1 MEDCGM
7 KQVKGSILLPWVK
20 GIKANKS
27 GVYDSLLTQKS
38 KDAIS
43 KLILS
48 SSWYDFD
55 IYKNCFNAIAQVEVK
70 GDTNICRE
78 WGRAYSD
85 SIMKSVYKS
94 SIIKADPKSIMDR
107 FGLVLKSMFNFGQ
120 LKQERI
126 KDNEMILLVEDFD
139 PDFELFYYII
149 IGWLEKY
156 IELCMEKPVQATF
169 IEKSWEGNP
178 VTRIKVT
185 WPA

>member
-1 MEDCGM
+1 M

-20 GIKANKS
+20 AIKANKS
-27 GVYDSLLTQKS
+27 GVYDSLLTRES
-38 KDAIS
+38 KEAVS

-48 SSWYDFD
+48 SSWYNFD
-55 IYKNCFNAIAQVEVK
+55 IYKNCFNSIAQVEVK
-70 GDTNICRE
+70 GDRNICRE

-94 SIIKADPKSIMDR
+94 SIVKTDPKSIMDR
-107 FGLVLKSMFNFGQ
+107 FKLVMKSMFNFGQ
-120 LKQERI
+120 LKNELVA
-126 KDNEMILLVEDFD
+126 DNEMIVSIEDFD

-156 IELCMEKPVQATF
+156 LELCLGKPVQAAF

-178 VTRIKVT
+178 VTRIKLT
-185 WPA
+185 WSA